1 MEITFH
7 SHHAVIS
14 DRMHRRAERAI
25 RKLAARLPRAVDA
38 TVLFEQDG
46 PERRVEIVLRRARL
60 GSLIGK
66 GLAAKSGPALTQALA
81 KLEAQIA
88 RRKRTVKARARAV
101 SRI

>member
-14 DRMHRRAERAI
+14 DSMRRRAERAI

-38 TVLFEQDG
+38 TVLFEEDG

-60 GSLIGK
+60 APLVGK
-66 GLAAKSGPALTQALA
+66 GLAAKPGPALSQSLA

-88 RRKRTVKARARAV
+88 RRKRTVKERARGL